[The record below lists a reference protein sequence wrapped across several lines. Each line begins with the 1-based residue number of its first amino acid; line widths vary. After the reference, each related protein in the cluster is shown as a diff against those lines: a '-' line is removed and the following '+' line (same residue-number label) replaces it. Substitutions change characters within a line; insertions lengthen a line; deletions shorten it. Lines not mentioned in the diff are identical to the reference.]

1 MSISEP
7 FIRRPIATSLLM
19 LGVLVFGIGAYG
31 LLPVAPLPNVDFPT
45 ITVTA
50 SYPGASPQTMAS
62 AIATPLEQ
70 QFTQIPA
77 LDQMTSLSGIGT
89 TSITLQFSLDR
100 NIDGAAVDV
109 VTAINAATGLLPKDL
124 PSPPTYRKVNPADFP
139 IMIYAVHSDAVPQY
153 KLDDYAN
160 LILGERLSTVPGVGQ
175 VSIFGQKLY
184 AARIQV
190 NPAALAAHGLGLE
203 DVHTALTNATVNE
216 PKGAIESENQV
227 TALETNDQLFDAK
240 SYGDVIVA
248 YRNGAP
254 IRVKDIGTSLDS
266 VQNARVGAWFDNKAA
281 EGVAIQKSPGAN
293 VVALVDTIKDLM
305 PRLEQSIP
313 PSVHVDLMMDR
324 TLVTR
329 AAVRDVQYTM
339 LLTIALVIVV
349 IFVFLRTNWA
359 TVIPSL
365 AVPLSLLATFS
376 VMYVAGFS
384 LDNISLMALTISVGF
399 VVDDAIVMIENIVR
413 YIEEGDRPFE
423 AALKGAGQI
432 GFTIIS
438 ITISLIAVF
447 IPLFAMGGVIGRLF
461 REFAITVS
469 VAVMASAVVSLTL
482 TPVMCSLF
490 LKSEHERPPNRF
502 NRGAE
507 RCFEAIIRAYD
518 RGLGV
523 VFRHQFITLL
533 STLLLMV
540 LTGYL
545 YAKIPKGFFPQQ
557 DTGTIFGEVDTRQD
571 ASFLKTVGMAHQIVD
586 IIHDDPSVDHVF
598 MLAGAYAYNPT
609 ENAARIFFA
618 LKPFEERDD
627 TAEQIV
633 QRLRQKVGVV
643 QGAKFFMQVPQNI
656 TVGGRL
662 SRTQYQYTLTDTND
676 EELNHW
682 APILEG
688 EMRKLP
694 GLQDVTSDQ
703 QNAAPTMSI
712 VVDRDTASR
721 LGVSASMIDQTL
733 YDAFGQRQVATI
745 YTASS
750 QYKVVLEV
758 QPQYQNNTQALA
770 MIFVP
775 GPNGVQVPL
784 SAFAHLV
791 SKVTP
796 LSVSHQGVF
805 PAVTLSFNLAPGVAL
820 GQAVDEI
827 RQVAERL
834 QMPPTL
840 NGSFQG
846 TAQAFQASLSSMPLL
861 VAAAILVVYI
871 VLGVLYESY
880 IHPITILS
888 ALPSA
893 GVGALLALMLFHFDL
908 SVIAIVGV
916 ILLIGIVKKNA
927 IMMID
932 FALQAERIEGK
943 SPRDA
948 IHQACLLRFR
958 PIMMTTFAALFG
970 AMPIAF
976 GQGAGSELRQPLGI
990 AIVGG
995 LLVSQWL
1002 TLFTTPVIYL
1012 YLERLSR
1019 FLGGARR
1026 RQSRLAAALTD
1037 VPQGVAAAAED
1048 HHGAAE

>member
-89 TSITLQFSLDR
+89 TSITLQFALDR

-139 IMIYAVHSDAVPQY
+139 IMIYAVHSDAVPEY
-153 KLDDYAN
+153 RLDDYAN
-160 LILGERLSTVPGVGQ
+160 LVLGERLSTVPGVGQ

-184 AARIQV
+184 AARVQV
-190 NPAALAAHGLGLE
+190 NPAALAAHGIGLE
-203 DVHTALTNATVNE
+203 DVHNALVNATVNE
-216 PKGAIESENQV
+216 PKGAIEGANQV
-227 TALETNDQLFDAK
+227 VALDSNDQLFDAK
-240 SYGDVIVA
+240 SYGNIIVA

-254 IRVKDIGTSLDS
+254 VRVSDVGVALDS
-266 VQNARVGAWFDNKAA
+266 VQNSRVGAWFDNKPA
-281 EGVAIQKSPGAN
+281 EGVAIQKAPGAN
-293 VVALVDTIKDLM
+293 TVALVDTIKALM
-305 PRLEQSIP
+305 PKLEASIP
-313 PSVHVDLMMDR
+313 PAVHVDLMLDR

-329 AAVRDVQYTM
+329 AAVRDVQMTM
-339 LLTIALVIVV
+339 LLTIVLVVIV
-349 IFVFLRTNWA
+349 IFLFLRTMWA

-413 YIEEGDRPFE
+413 YIEDGDRPFE

-490 LKSEHERPPNRF
+490 LKEQGLHPQGRF
-502 NRGAE
+502 NRAAE
-507 RCFEAIIRAYD
+507 RFFERAIRAYD
-518 RGLGV
+518 RGLYF
-523 VFRHQFITLL
+523 VFRHQFVALVA
-533 STLLLMV
+533 TLLLMGA
-540 LTGYL
+540 TGYL
-545 YAKIPKGFFPQQ
+545 YMKIPKGFFPQQ
-557 DTGTIFGEVDTRQD
+557 DTGTIFGEIDTRQD
-571 ASFLKTVGMAHQIVD
+571 ASYLKTVGMAHQIVD
-586 IIHDDPSVDHVF
+586 IVHNDPSVGGVF

-609 ENAARIFFA
+609 ENAARVFFA
-618 LKPFEERDD
+618 LKPFEERSD
-627 TAEQIV
+627 TADQVV
-633 QRLRQKVGVV
+633 QRLRKKVAVV
-643 QGAKFFMQVPQNI
+643 EGAVFYMQVPQNI

-662 SRTQYQYTLTDTND
+662 SRTQYQYTLTDTD
-676 EELNHW
+676 DQELNHW

-694 GLQDVTSDQ
+694 ELQDVASDQ
-703 QNAAPTMSI
+703 QNAAPTMTVNI
-712 VVDRDTASR
+712 DRDAAYR
-721 LGVSASMIDQTL
+721 LGLNAALIDQTL

-745 YTASS
+745 YTAST

-758 QPQYQNNTQALA
+758 QPQFQSDPAALSKLY
-770 MIFVP
+770 IS
-775 GPNGVQVPL
+775 GPNGAQVPL
-784 SAFAHLV
+784 SSFAQIV
-791 SKVTP
+791 PTVKP

-820 GQAVDEI
+820 GQAVDKI
-827 RQVAERL
+827 QVAADRL
-834 QMPPTL
+834 HVPPTL

-893 GVGALLALMLFHFDL
+893 GVGALLALMLLHYDL

-943 SPRDA
+943 SPREA

-976 GQGAGSELRQPLGI
+976 GQGAGSELRQPLGV

-995 LLVSQWL
+995 LLISQWL
-1002 TLFTTPVIYL
+1002 TLYTTPVIYL

-1019 FLGGARR
+1019 WLGGAHR

-1037 VPQGVAAAAED
+1037 APVGAAPAED
-1048 HHGAAE
+1048 HHGIAE